1 CDRAPRAPL
10 GHSAS
15 RRCPR
20 GRRLP
25 RRRRVGAPGRPRGGR
40 RRPRGGTARVSHVR
54 GAPPSTPE
62 QIPASIK
69 AEIERTTWLD
79 FACIVLVLVGV
90 MNIIGGLSAITGANY
105 VIDHLLFANLHAW
118 GWLVLIWGILQL
130 FAAAAVYR
138 GAPWGAV
145 VAIAT

>member
-1 CDRAPRAPL
+1 
-10 GHSAS
+10 
-15 RRCPR
+15 
-20 GRRLP
+20 
-25 RRRRVGAPGRPRGGR
+25 
-40 RRPRGGTARVSHVR
+40 VSHVR

-138 GAPWGAV
+138 GAPWGTV
-145 VAIAT
+145 VAIATAVGNAIIQISWVDTYPVWSLAILALDILLIYGLVTRVGLGRRAR